1 MGDTHLRNSTGTNI
15 TNLTQFD
22 NIAFLENGEEK
33 NQISEKGKINSV
45 KSLSM
50 RGKNMLFRIPH
61 SIQKLALEHTWNLNL

>member
-50 RGKNMLFRIPH
+50 RGKNSFHVVPN
-61 SIQKLALEHTWNLNL
+61 SPFD